1 VTWAEA
7 RRPHTT
13 PPFGMTRLALR
24 FALCAVLP
32 SGVVTSA
39 SGQAVQ
45 GWITD
50 LGSDEPVAGAMVT
63 LLDRQGRE
71 DERSLTHAD
80 GYFVVTASSPGE
92 FRVRIDRIGYA
103 TTFSRFVHLS
113 ERETVALRVAA
124 APEPVSLQDI
134 EVTADRRECRLRPEE
149 GLAVAKVWE
158 EARKALAAAVWT
170 QDRGLY
176 RYETL
181 RVRREFDEAGWRVE
195 SENRSYGQSLA
206 SAPYVARSA
215 DSLVAHGFVEI
226 SPTGIVFWA
235 PDAEVLLSDAF
246 LDSHCVALVPDGE
259 DLDAIGVAFEPVERG
274 GVPDIAGT
282 MWLDRRTARLRR
294 VDFSFVDLNVPPW
307 LLEAE
312 PGGSV
317 EFVELSNGAWI
328 VPSWQMRMFRAGDG
342 GTHPLTG
349 RPYPT
354 LEGVT
359 AHSGRVLRAYQ
370 GDEVVF
376 EGGAGMRIT
385 GTVRDSLGAGLANAR
400 VFLPGSGA
408 QATTDTSGYFEL
420 DHLVPGEYTLRFTH
434 SYLDSLGYQPEP
446 ANVIVQPQASEPA
459 QVFMDA
465 PPLREVL
472 ERICESA
479 SPPKPMMTIG
489 TPPRLTVR
497 AGMLIGHVR
506 DDEGTPVEDAQ
517 VVVMPQAYE
526 VAALMDPKKARA
538 VAVGN
543 FRSWTIER
551 TAISGF
557 YRVCWVPVDVPFEVA
572 VFARA
577 DLDESRLEEAVSL
590 RDAFPGRRIES
601 FTIDRQSPH
610 RSLDLTTRSGR

>member
-1 VTWAEA
+1 
-7 RRPHTT
+7 
-13 PPFGMTRLALR
+13 M
-24 FALCAVLP
+24 
-32 SGVVTSA
+32 
-39 SGQAVQ
+39 Q
-45 GWITD
+45 GWITEA
-50 LGSDEPVAGAMVT
+50 GSDEHVAGAMVT

-71 DERSLTHAD
+71 DERTLTHAD
-80 GYFVVTASSPGE
+80 GYFVVTARSPGE
-92 FRVRIDRIGYA
+92 FRIRIDRIGYA

-113 ERETVALRVAA
+113 KGDTVALRLAA
-124 APEPVSLQDI
+124 TPDPVSLQDI

-158 EARKALAAAVWT
+158 EARKALATAAWT

-181 RVRREFDEAGWRVE
+181 RVRRELDEAGWQVE
-195 SENRSYGQSLA
+195 SESRSYGHSYA

-215 DSLVAHGFVEI
+215 DSLVTHGFVEI
-226 SPTGIVFWA
+226 APTGIVFWA

-259 DLDAIGVAFEPVERG
+259 DQDAVIGLAFEPVEMG
-274 GVPDIAGT
+274 GVPDITGT
-282 MWLDRRTARLRR
+282 MWLDRRTAHLRR
-294 VDFSFVDLNVPPW
+294 VDFRFVNLNVQPW
-307 LLEAE
+307 LLEVE

-317 EFVELSNGAWI
+317 DFVELSSGAWI
-328 VPSWQMRMFRAGDG
+328 VPSWQMRMFRAGEG
-342 GTHPLTG
+342 GIHPLTG

-359 AHSGRVLRAYQ
+359 EHSGRVLQAYQ

-376 EGGAGMRIT
+376 KGDAGMRIT
-385 GTVRDSLGAGLANAR
+385 GAVRDSLGAGLANAR

-408 QATTDTSGYFEL
+408 QATTDAAGHFEL
-420 DHLVPGEYTLRFTH
+420 SHLAPGEYALRFSH
-434 SYLDSLGYQPEP
+434 PYLDSLGYEP
-446 ANVIVQPQASEPA
+446 APSNVIVQPHASEPA
-459 QVFMDA
+459 QVVMDA

-479 SPPKPMMTIG
+479 DPPEPMMTTG
-489 TPPRLTVR
+489 TPPRLAVR
-497 AGMLIGHVR
+497 AGMLMGHVR
-506 DDEGTPVEDAQ
+506 DEEGTPVEDAR

-538 VAVGN
+538 AGN
-543 FRSWTIER
+543 FRSWTIEK

-557 YRVCWVPVDVPFEVA
+557 FRVCWVPVDVPVEVA

-577 DLDESRLEEAVSL
+577 DLDEGRLEEAVSL
-590 RDAFPGRRIES
+590 RDAFPGHRVES
-601 FTIDRQSPH
+601 FTISRQSPH
-610 RSLDLTTRSGR
+610 RSLDLTVSSGR